1 MVRVG
6 AGLDADYRL
15 SDAIGARRAS
25 YTLEGMSEMA
35 RGFCVLMSVYRGD
48 ALAHLERAVRSATV
62 EQSVPPNQLV
72 IVRDGPVAAD
82 VQTFLDG
89 LEGAMAGWFAA
100 QSRDTGSAPT
110 VSVVPLERN
119 QGLAHALNVGLA
131 HCEYELVAR
140 ADADDISLPSRF
152 ATMLPLFDDA
162 GEIGVAGSAIQEFSG
177 DESSRGQVRVL
188 PAGGRELAKYARMQ
202 SPLHHPSVV
211 LRKSVVL
218 AAGGYPE
225 HAGRFEDYL
234 LWERLMLRG
243 VTFANVS
250 EVLVLYRVDAG
261 AYERRG
267 GREMFREELRLQRWF
282 LRDGFVSVPQ
292 FVRNVAVRA
301 CYRLIPT
308 GARRNMYR
316 TLVKLRNNGQTK

>member
-1 MVRVG
+1 MVQ
-6 AGLDADYRL
+6 
-15 SDAIGARRAS
+15 
-25 YTLEGMSEMA
+25 
-35 RGFCVLMSVYRGD
+35 GFCVLMSVYRGD

-62 EQSVPPNQLV
+62 EQNIPPNQLV

-82 VQTFLDG
+82 VQAFLDG

-100 QSRDTGSAPT
+100 QSRDTDSVPT
-110 VSVVPLERN
+110 LSLVPLERN

-152 ATMLPLFDDA
+152 STMLPLFDGA
-162 GEIGVAGSAIQEFSG
+162 SEVGVAGSAIQEFSG
-177 DESSRGQVRVL
+177 NEENAWDEASRGQVRVL
-188 PAGGRELAKYARMQ
+188 PSDGRELEKFARIQ

-211 LRKSVVL
+211 LRKSAVL

-243 VTFANVS
+243 VVFVNVS

-267 GREMFREELRLQRWF
+267 GWEMFREELRLQRQF
-282 LRDGFVSVPQ
+282 LHDGFVSAPQ

-308 GARRNMYR
+308 GVRRNMYR
-316 TLVKLRNNGQTK
+316 MLVKLRNSR

>member
-1 MVRVG
+1 MVQ
-6 AGLDADYRL
+6 
-15 SDAIGARRAS
+15 
-25 YTLEGMSEMA
+25 
-35 RGFCVLMSVYRGD
+35 GFCVLMSVYRGD

-62 EQSVPPNQLV
+62 EQNIPPNQLV

-82 VQTFLDG
+82 VQAFLDG
-89 LEGAMAGWFAA
+89 LEGTVAGWFAS
-100 QSRDTGSAPT
+100 QSRGTDSAPKI
-110 VSVVPLERN
+110 SAVPLERN

-152 ATMLPLFDDA
+152 ATMLPLFDGA
-162 GEIGVAGSAIQEFSG
+162 SEVGVAGSAIQEFSG
-177 DESSRGQVRVL
+177 DEENAWDEASRGQVRVL
-188 PAGGRELAKYARMQ
+188 PSGGRELEKFARIQ

-211 LRKSVVL
+211 FRKSAVL

-243 VTFANVS
+243 VAFVNVS

-267 GREMFREELRLQRWF
+267 GWEMFREELRLQRWF
-282 LRDGFVSVPQ
+282 LHDGFVSAPQ
-292 FVRNVAVRA
+292 FVRNVAIRA

-308 GARRNMYR
+308 GVRRNMYR
-316 TLVKLRNNGQTK
+316 MLVKLRNSR

>member
-1 MVRVG
+1 M
-6 AGLDADYRL
+6 
-15 SDAIGARRAS
+15 
-25 YTLEGMSEMA
+25 TQ
-35 RGFCVLMSVYRGD
+35 GFCVLMSVYRGD

-62 EQSVPPNQLV
+62 EQRMPPNQLV
-72 IVRDGPVAAD
+72 IVRDGPVAAE
-82 VQTFLDG
+82 VQAFLDG
-89 LEGAMAGWFAA
+89 LATTVAGWF
-100 QSRDTGSAPT
+100 SGVTGGNGAVVVTPR
-110 VSVVPLERN
+110 VSIITLERN

-131 HCEYELVAR
+131 HCNYEVVAR

-152 ATMLPLFDDA
+152 ASMLPLFEEGSA
-162 GEIGVAGSAIQEFSG
+162 IGVAGSAIREFSG
-177 DESSRGQVRVL
+177 DESHCGQTRAL
-188 PAGGRELAKYARMQ
+188 PTGGAELARFARMQ

-211 LRKSVVL
+211 FRKSLVT

-250 EVLVLYRVDAG
+250 DVLVLYRVDAG

-267 GREMFREELRLQRWF
+267 GWEMFREEVRLQRRF
-282 LRDGFVSVPQ
+282 LCDGFVSAPQ
-292 FVRNVAVRA
+292 FVRNIAVRA

-308 GARRNMYR
+308 GVRRVMYR
-316 TLVKLRNNGQTK
+316 ALVALRNRQ

>member
-1 MVRVG
+1 
-6 AGLDADYRL
+6 
-15 SDAIGARRAS
+15 
-25 YTLEGMSEMA
+25 MSEMA

-82 VQTFLDG
+82 VQAFLDG
-89 LEGAMAGWFAA
+89 LEGAVAGWFAA
-100 QSRDTGSAPT
+100 QSREAGSAPT

-152 ATMLPLFDDA
+152 ATMLPLFDGA
-162 GEIGVAGSAIQEFSG
+162 GEVGVAGSAIQEFSG
-177 DESSRGQVRVL
+177 DEGNESSRGQVRVL
-188 PAGGRELAKYARMQ
+188 PAGGCELAKYARMQ
-202 SPLHHPSVV
+202 SPLHHPSVM

-308 GARRNMYR
+308 GVRREMYR
-316 TLVKLRNNGQTK
+316 MLVKLRNSEQAK

>member
-1 MVRVG
+1 MP
-6 AGLDADYRL
+6 
-15 SDAIGARRAS
+15 DAIGARSVS
-25 YTLEGMSEMA
+25 YTLESMSEMA
-35 RGFCVLMSVYRGD
+35 QGFCVLMSVYRGD

-89 LEGAMAGWFAA
+89 LEGTMAGWFAA
-100 QSRDTGSAPT
+100 QSRDTDNMPK
-110 VSVVPLERN
+110 VSVMPLERN

-152 ATMLPLFDDA
+152 ATMLPLFD
-162 GEIGVAGSAIQEFSG
+162 GVGGVGVAGSAIQEFSG

-188 PAGGRELAKYARMQ
+188 PAGGRELAKYARIQ

-211 LRKSVVL
+211 LRKSAVL

-243 VTFANVS
+243 VMFVNVS

-261 AYERRG
+261 AYDRRG
-267 GREMFREELRLQRWF
+267 GREMFREEMRLQRRF
-282 LRDGFVSVPQ
+282 LDDGFISVLQ

-308 GARRNMYR
+308 GVRRNMYR
-316 TLVKLRNNGQTK
+316 VLVKLRNNGQAT

>member
-1 MVRVG
+1 MVQ
-6 AGLDADYRL
+6 
-15 SDAIGARRAS
+15 
-25 YTLEGMSEMA
+25 
-35 RGFCVLMSVYRGD
+35 GFCVLMSVYRGD

-62 EQSVPPNQLV
+62 EQNIPPNQLV

-82 VQTFLDG
+82 VQAFLDG

-100 QSRDTGSAPT
+100 QSRDTDSVPT
-110 VSVVPLERN
+110 LSLVPLERN
-119 QGLAHALNVGLA
+119 QGLAHALNIGLA

-152 ATMLPLFDDA
+152 STMLPLFDGA
-162 GEIGVAGSAIQEFSG
+162 SEVGVAGSAIQEFSG
-177 DESSRGQVRVL
+177 NEENAWDEASRGQVRVL
-188 PAGGRELAKYARMQ
+188 PSDGRELEKFARIQ

-211 LRKSVVL
+211 LRKSAVL

-243 VTFANVS
+243 VVFVNVS

-267 GREMFREELRLQRWF
+267 GWEMFREELRLQRQF
-282 LRDGFVSVPQ
+282 LHDGFVSAPQ

-308 GARRNMYR
+308 GVRRNMYR
-316 TLVKLRNNGQTK
+316 MLVKLRNSR